1 MRALRAWAFPA
12 VSAVLAVLMVLLTG
26 TAAAAPPTRTEALAA
41 LALPDRA
48 TRLAA
53 LDRLSEVGTMADT
66 ERVVGVLHD
75 DDPFVR
81 HAAVAA
87 LWQIWGR
94 SGDAAIDRLYARGMA
109 QAEAGDLRAALATFD
124 EIVRRKPAF
133 AEGWNKRATMR
144 FLLGQNEASLRDC
157 DEVLKRNPA
166 HFGALSG
173 AGQIHLQLGHAREAL
188 AFFRRAVAVNPD
200 LEGPAQMIPILEEHL
215 NEEDSRRT

>member
-1 MRALRAWAFPA
+1 MRALRHWTWLL
-12 VSAVLAVLMVLLTG
+12 LAALLAG
-26 TAAAAPPTRTEALAA
+26 PLAAAPPTRAEALAA
-41 LALPDRA
+41 LAQPDVV
-48 TRLAA
+48 TRLLA
-53 LDRLSEVGTMADT
+53 LERLAEVGTMADT
-66 ERVVGVLHD
+66 ERLVVVLHD
-75 DDPFVR
+75 DEPRVR
-81 HAAVAA
+81 QAATIA

-94 SGDAAIDRLYARGMA
+94 SGDAAIDRAFGRGVQQM
-109 QAEAGDLRAALATFD
+109 EAGDLRAALATFD

-133 AEGWNKRATMR
+133 AEGWNKRATVR

-188 AFFRRAVAVNPD
+188 AFFKRAVAVNPD

-215 NEEDSRRT
+215 REQDSRRT